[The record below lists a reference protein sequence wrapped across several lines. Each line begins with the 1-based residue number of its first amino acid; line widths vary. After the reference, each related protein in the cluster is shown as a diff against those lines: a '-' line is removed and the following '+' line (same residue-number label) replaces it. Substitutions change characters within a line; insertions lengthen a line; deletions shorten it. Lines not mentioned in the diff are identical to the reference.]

1 MIVYNGS
8 ITVELPSSRGWSS
21 IPLPVKMHNYREN
34 CSHLSFVER
43 CPPKAILLNSTSSYE
58 AMNRLIDHL
67 KLACHALFIVPILVY
82 VALYGHGKTQS
93 MHRRSTFRMGILML
107 SLFAGSSICH
117 QLVSSFACR
126 PIEILF
132 DWRYMSMIGM
142 QIFAFLVC
150 LQHAYVFASVY
161 LIPRVRLKAP
171 VVVGEKPALAKSGHL
186 ALLLHS
192 NNDVDV
198 SK

>member
-1 MIVYNGS
+1 MD
-8 ITVELPSSRGWSS
+8 LSRWVT
-21 IPLPVKMHNYREN
+21 LYVKTHNYREK
-34 CSHLSFVER
+34 CLHLSFLEQ
-43 CPPKAILLNSTSSYE
+43 CPPQAILLNSTSSYE

-67 KLACHALFIVPILVY
+67 QLACYVLFIMPILFY
-82 VALYGHGKTQS
+82 AALYGHGMTQS
-93 MHRRSTFRMGILML
+93 VLRRSTFRVGIFML
-107 SLFAGSSICH
+107 SLFAASSICH
-117 QLVSSFACR
+117 QLISSFACR

-161 LIPRVRLKAP
+161 LTPRLRLKAP
-171 VVVGEKPALAKSGHL
+171 FLAEEKLVPTKSDHL

-192 NNDVDV
+192 NNDLDV